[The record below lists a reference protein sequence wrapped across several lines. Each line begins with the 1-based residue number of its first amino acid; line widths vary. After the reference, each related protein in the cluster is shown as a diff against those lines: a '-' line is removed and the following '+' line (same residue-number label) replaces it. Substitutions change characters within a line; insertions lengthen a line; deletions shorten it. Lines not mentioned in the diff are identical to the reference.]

1 MAENQVNLFTIN
13 DIWEE
18 TDKQIPLDC
27 TKTYDPLHFWEDYG
41 DKYFKGFKN
50 MTDIQRNVPYILHK
64 VTSLKV
70 DNLLDVGC
78 GFCRLEPFLIDA
90 KAVKE
95 ITSVDFSSKQ
105 IESAESYLK
114 DYPTKDKIKL
124 VKDSAKHLPFKE
136 NEFDCVLSVECLQHM
151 HLPSVRY
158 ALHEMRRVS
167 RKFVVLVERFV
178 YEGEHAQPH
187 LWSHNYVK
195 LAGECGLK
203 VLESKLIGN
212 GIIATILRK

>member
-1 MAENQVNLFTIN
+1 MENQVNLFTIN

-41 DKYFKGFKN
+41 ERYFNGFKN
-50 MTDIQRNVPYILHK
+50 MNEIQRNVPWIIHK
-64 VTSLKV
+64 LTSLKV
-70 DNLLDVGC
+70 DTLLDVGC
-78 GFCRLEPFLIDA
+78 GFCRIEPFLIDSN
-90 KAVKE
+90 AVKE
-95 ITSVDFSSKQ
+95 ITALDFSTKQ
-105 IESAESYLK
+105 IESAEKYLSE
-114 DYPTKDKIKL
+114 YPNKDKIKF
-124 VKDSAKHLPFKE
+124 VKDSVKHIPTGD

-158 ALHEMRRVS
+158 ALHQMRRVT
-167 RKFVVLVERFV
+167 KKYIVLVERFV
-178 YEGEHAQPH
+178 YDAEHPQPH
-187 LWSHNYVK
+187 LWSHNYLK

-212 GIIATILRK
+212 GIIGTILRK